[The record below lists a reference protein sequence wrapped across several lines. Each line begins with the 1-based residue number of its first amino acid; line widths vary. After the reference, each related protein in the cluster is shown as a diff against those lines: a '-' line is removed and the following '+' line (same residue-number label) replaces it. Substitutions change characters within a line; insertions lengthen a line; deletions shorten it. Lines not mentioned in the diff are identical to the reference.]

1 MSIAGPRY
9 QEEEDVERNAVL
21 AILGD
26 LPFKE
31 KILIYWE
38 ELQKNETAES
48 RLVHD
53 CDKLDMYLQALIYE
67 QQTGNL
73 RLNEF
78 WEREKRFE
86 FEETQAV
93 FNEIA
98 DLRRH

>member
-1 MSIAGPRY
+1 M
-9 QEEEDVERNAVL
+9 EM
-21 AILGD
+21 ILGD
-26 LPFKE
+26 LPFKQDFFT
-31 KILIYWE
+31 YWE

-78 WEREKRFE
+78 WQREQRFE
-86 FEETQAV
+86 FDETQAV

-98 DLRRH
+98 NLRQEHISLRVKE

>member
-1 MSIAGPRY
+1 ML
-9 QEEEDVERNAVL
+9 D
-21 AILGD
+21 D

-31 KILIYWE
+31 KFLICWE

-53 CDKLDMYLQALIYE
+53 CDKLDMYLQALMYE

-78 WEREKRFE
+78 WERENRFE

-98 DLRRH
+98 DLKKRQISLKVKE